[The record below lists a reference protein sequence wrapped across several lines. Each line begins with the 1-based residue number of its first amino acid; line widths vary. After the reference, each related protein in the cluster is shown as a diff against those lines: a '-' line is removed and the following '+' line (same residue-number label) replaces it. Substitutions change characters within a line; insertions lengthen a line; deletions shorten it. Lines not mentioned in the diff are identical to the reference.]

1 MPVEIMFVRAYGPAC
16 HRSPALVAMEFLD
29 SEGMSADVA
38 VVVWVE
44 SPSAALNEPRMEPL
58 WEVPSGPPVCY
69 EDPSNG
75 SLECFYGEPST
86 EELAGLSAA
95 LGTELRPTTRIPSDS
110 WTLVERNG
118 FTIRDR
124 NDRNEGNGRVE
135 MVGVIDG
142 LPVWIEASGLAIA
155 ELETLVQGMTADAV
169 TGQVELP
176 VPAKGI
182 EVVHSAPVIAEVV
195 EMVVL
200 HWDASGF
207 DGEVWLQTG
216 YIPYTLAAFS
226 VEWFGFTPVGNTV
239 GVFAREGGGTGALTW
254 QVAPG
259 VVALLGSDAPLKQM
273 IAVAETFRND

>member
-142 LPVWIEASGLAIA
+142 LPVWIEASGLDIA
-155 ELETLVQGMTADAV
+155 NLQVLVGQMTADAV

-176 VPAKGI
+176 VPAEGI
-182 EVVHSAPVIAEVV
+182 EVVHSAPVVAEVV
-195 EMVVL
+195 EIVVL
-200 HWDASGF
+200 HWDGSGF
-207 DGEVWLQTG
+207 DGEVWLQPS

-226 VEWFGFTPVGNTV
+226 VEWFGFTTVGDTV
-239 GVFAREGGGTGALTW
+239 GVFAREGGGTGVLTW

-259 VVALLGSDAPLKQM
+259 VVALLGSDAPLAQM
-273 IAVAETFRND
+273 IAVAETFQNG